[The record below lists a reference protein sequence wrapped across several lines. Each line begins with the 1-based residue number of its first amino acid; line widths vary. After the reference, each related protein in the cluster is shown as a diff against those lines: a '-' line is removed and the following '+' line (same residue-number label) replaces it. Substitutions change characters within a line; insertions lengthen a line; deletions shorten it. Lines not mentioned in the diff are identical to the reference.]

1 MSAYLNAVPFLLALL
16 VTDKL
21 LTRKIMLIR

>member
-1 MSAYLNAVPFLLALL
+1 MSAYLNAVSFPLALL